1 MPACA
6 ISPKSKQEQAKKV
19 GNDLIKHYGKK
30 PYYSVEQVK
39 ASNKRQ
45 NIDIDLGCW
54 SHAMFNSHTDFDIY
68 HHAIGEVCDYAAMK
82 SKMLDSVSNVHSES
96 WFDFDLS
103 WFDFP
108 DIDWSFFNF
117 LD

>member
-19 GNDLIKHYGKK
+19 GNDLIKQYGKK

-45 NIDIDLGCW
+45 NIDIDVACW
-54 SHAMFNSHTDFDIY
+54 SHAMFNSHTDFDT
-68 HHAIGEVCDYAAMK
+68 HHHSIGEVCDYTAMK
-82 SKMLDSVSNVHSES
+82 SQMLHSVSNSHGES